1 MFSHFHF
8 NKKKMSTI
16 LKVVL
21 CSLFIFFSSC
31 SKFEEEQKQTQVFP
45 NINEAQ
51 AKIGGENW
59 YEKHVNVEDFKNSIM
74 TDFESYQKDLN
85 LKRSLLSYNSFPNVR
100 SKEDLSRI
108 SRQIYYTFGRPANRS
123 HFNSGKFLYYMMVDM
138 RTEPYVECFLK
149 QYVNEETKNIE
160 YQLYLPKEVYDLSHK
175 ERTSRVHGGTY
186 DYVRR
191 EVPVSV
197 YCSLTGIPR
206 NLIENLR
213 VVTRQDNQ
221 FSYLYY
227 QMPYKDN
234 YLDYQNETQEVN
246 SLNDLKKFI
255 KKGSMIFVFN
265 EDLKELDKD
274 RIIGWGNWWHML
286 IVSDWYIEKTDKY
299 KPLKEYQILER
310 DESFTN
316 APYLHGE
323 VIDDNI
329 SFAEYLKHFVLIE
342 AQDGAELYSNNNN
355 EDGFENHV
363 FTVRT
368 SGNDKSFQMKLGKYT
383 CVAVVNVNEGLTYS
397 QPDLIVNM
405 IKNADRQIEK
415 EYNSKPTGLD
425 NDTLTHYCS
434 GLAYYSLL
442 NGRKT
447 PSLRLLKYEHTST
460 NPLLSN
466 KKWYMPRTVCN
477 SPFVY
482 TRVWKKEKK

>member
-221 FSYLYY
+221 FSYWYY

-274 RIIGWGNWWHML
+274 RIIGWGNW
-286 IVSDWYIEKTDKY
+286 
-299 KPLKEYQILER
+299 
-310 DESFTN
+310 
-316 APYLHGE
+316 
-323 VIDDNI
+323 
-329 SFAEYLKHFVLIE
+329 
-342 AQDGAELYSNNNN
+342 
-355 EDGFENHV
+355 
-363 FTVRT
+363 
-368 SGNDKSFQMKLGKYT
+368 
-383 CVAVVNVNEGLTYS
+383 
-397 QPDLIVNM
+397 
-405 IKNADRQIEK
+405 
-415 EYNSKPTGLD
+415 
-425 NDTLTHYCS
+425 
-434 GLAYYSLL
+434 
-442 NGRKT
+442 
-447 PSLRLLKYEHTST
+447 
-460 NPLLSN
+460 
-466 KKWYMPRTVCN
+466 
-477 SPFVY
+477 
-482 TRVWKKEKK
+482 